1 MKELFKKY
9 EIATETA
16 NEIDA
21 AWETDPENET
31 LEKAFDTAY
40 QAQYNAFI
48 ELVNEI
54 VTFTNGQ
61 IDKKTAATMIR
72 TKYNE
77 LKNLI
82 DRLA

>member
-9 EIATETA
+9 ETAKEIA

-21 AWETDPENET
+21 AWENDPENEA
-31 LEKAFDTAY
+31 LENAFDTAY
-40 QAQYNAFI
+40 KAEYEAFTA
-48 ELVNEI
+48 LVKEI
-54 VTFTNGQ
+54 VKITNGEV
-61 IDKKTAATMIR
+61 DEKTAATMIR
-72 TKYNE
+72 SKYNE